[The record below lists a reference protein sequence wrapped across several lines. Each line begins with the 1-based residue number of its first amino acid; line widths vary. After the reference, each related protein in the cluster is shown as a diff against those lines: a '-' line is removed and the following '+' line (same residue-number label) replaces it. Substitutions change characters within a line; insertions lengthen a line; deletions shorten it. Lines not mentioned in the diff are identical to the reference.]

1 MKTTEPTTHC
11 PNKGCGK
18 HLTTCG
24 KYAICIECGE
34 KGKAKLFPKIP
45 AAVTRP
51 KACPIPNL
59 EMSVLEKPWTT
70 TKLYC
75 LERQDGIFGRVK
87 RETNGAG
94 YSSKPI
100 KGLLANLGGKLVQL
114 LRNPVIENVLEANT
128 GLAIPAP
135 PEAEA
140 QTPEEQPA

>member
-1 MKTTEPTTHC
+1 MKEPITHC
-11 PNKGCGK
+11 PNSKCGK
-18 HLTTCG
+18 HLTNCG

-51 KACPIPNL
+51 KACVISNL

-70 TKLYC
+70 TKLYY
-75 LERQDGIFGRVK
+75 LYSQDGVFGRVK

-100 KGLLANLGGKLVQL
+100 KGLLANLDGKLIQL
-114 LRNPVIENVLEANT
+114 LRNPVVENVLKLTA
-128 GLAIPAP
+128 GMVIPP
-135 PEAEA
+135 PSEKEP
-140 QTPEEQPA
+140 QTPEKQPA